1 MSAQVIRM
9 FPEEAHSLDHSYET
23 LIENYRNHPPLL
35 SQIPSKTLTVLEVN
49 FDVIAYNYLRIQSQ
63 FQGQYCA
70 AVVKCDAYGIGA
82 AKVGKKL
89 SRAGC
94 RHFFVANL
102 DEGIELQKS
111 ISPECEVFVFS
122 GVLPATEDLF
132 VEHKLTPVLIDLDQL
147 KRWQAYGRQTDR
159 KLPSAIHIDTG
170 MNRTGLCPQELES
183 LKQNKEWL
191 EPLDLRLVMSH
202 LACSPNPNHPLN
214 EVQRK
219 RFDEACRLFPTALR
233 SLSSSEG
240 VFLNPHFHHDMA
252 RPGLGLYG
260 FNLTNEKMV
269 PALRFWSRI
278 LHIHKVLAGETVGYG
293 ASHRFERDGK
303 VAVLSA
309 GYYHG
314 WMRSLGNKGEV
325 YIAGHKAR
333 IVGPI
338 SMDLCTVDVS
348 DIPDSDLVLHGWVEL
363 SGQHIPMRQLAR
375 DAGSI
380 TTEMLT
386 LLSRNPN
393 RLYVGEVEE

>member
-1 MSAQVIRM
+1 MSAHVIRM
-9 FPEEAHSLDHSYET
+9 FPEEPQGLDSSYES
-23 LIENYRNHPPLL
+23 LIANYRNHPPLL

-49 FDVIAYNYLRIQSQ
+49 FDAIAYNYLRIRSG
-63 FQGQYCA
+63 FQGKYCA

-82 AKVGKKL
+82 SKVGQRL
-89 SRAGC
+89 YRAGC

-102 DEGIELQKS
+102 DEALDLRHS
-111 ISPECEVFVFS
+111 LAHDCEIFVFS
-122 GVLPATEDLF
+122 GVLPSTEDIF
-132 VEHKLTPVLIDLDQL
+132 IEHHLTPILIDLEQL
-147 KRWQAYGRQTDR
+147 KRWQAFGRQTDR
-159 KLPSAIHIDTG
+159 KLQTAIHIDTG
-170 MNRTGLCPQELES
+170 MNRTGLSPEDLLS
-183 LKQNKEWL
+183 LQANAEWL
-191 EPLDLRLVMSH
+191 EPLDINLVLSH
-202 LACSPNPNHPLN
+202 LACSPNPQHPLN
-214 EVQRK
+214 DTQRL
-219 RFDEACRLFPTALR
+219 RFHNACSLFPDALK

-240 VFLNPHFHHDMA
+240 VFLDPSFHYDMA

-260 FNLTNEKMV
+260 FNLSNEKMV

-278 LHIHKVLAGETVGYG
+278 LHIHKVAAGESVGYG
-293 ASHRFERDGK
+293 ASHKFERDGK

-363 SGQHIPMRQLAR
+363 SGQHIPMRQLAK

-393 RLYVGEVEE
+393 RLYVGEVKE